1 MSIRNE
7 VLECLKSD
15 IGEKG
20 AVLLKDT
27 DRETVHDNLNVAR
40 KSYQEARR
48 EFLRHQLGRYYRVV
62 IFGSARLGRD
72 SDDFR
77 FVTELTTEIVKAID
91 ADIVTGG
98 GPGIM
103 EAALMGAQLA
113 IDESKTNGHKRL
125 NSRNHGVTINL
136 VNQEAPNGYIHFATN
151 HPDFSTRLQEF
162 IDKTQAA
169 YIAPGG
175 IGTTLELLY
184 LMQTRQVSHLELG
197 YPVVAHPF
205 WRPVVDSLNDQMYH
219 NRIAEHQTPMIS
231 RADLDIIQF
240 SDDIPEIV
248 SIYSAS
254 HASWRSTIRDHVRII
269 RSLR

>member
-7 VLECLKSD
+7 VLQQLSTD
-15 IGEKG
+15 IQANGF
-20 AVLLKDT
+20 VSFKDT
-27 DRETVHDNLNVAR
+27 ERKTSQNNLHEAR
-40 KSYQEARR
+40 KSYEEARR

-62 IFGSARLGRD
+62 IFGSARLGRE
-72 SDDFR
+72 SEDFR
-77 FVTELTTEIVKAID
+77 FVTDLTTETVKAID

-103 EAALMGAQLA
+103 EAALYGTQIAV
-113 IDESKTNGHKRL
+113 DESRTNGHKRL
-125 NSRNHGVTINL
+125 HARNHGVTITL
-136 VNQEAPNGYIHFATN
+136 VDQEPPNEYIHFGTN

-175 IGTTLELLY
+175 IGTNLELLY
-184 LMQTRQVSHLELG
+184 LVQTRQVNHLELE
-197 YPVVAHPF
+197 YPIVAHPF
-205 WRPVVDSLNDQMYH
+205 WKPIVEAWYDQMYH
-219 NRIAEHQTPMIS
+219 NRVLEEKTPLIS
-231 RADLDIIQF
+231 QSDLDIVRF

-248 SIYSAS
+248 EIFKTS
-254 HASWRSTIRDHVRII
+254 HKKWREEIRDHVRII